1 MKKQIRVFAPATV
14 ANVSCGFDILG
25 FAIDSPGDELA
36 ITITDKPGVRI
47 TKITGDEGKLPY
59 EAEKNTAGVSL
70 IAMMNEMKADFGAEI
85 EIHKKMPLGSGLGS
99 SAASA
104 VASVFALNSLL
115 DKPFSKLDLVR
126 FAREGE
132 KVACGPN
139 PHADNIA
146 ACIYGGFILV
156 RSNYPLDII
165 PLNTPADLCCT
176 VVHPDVEVKTE
187 HSRNILRK
195 QILLSTAVTQWGN
208 IAGLITGLL
217 TNNYGLISRSM
228 DDVIVE
234 PVRSVLIPGFDK
246 MKAAALESGALGCSI
261 SGSGPS
267 VFALSASMEKAGQI
281 GQAMQASLESYKIGS
296 EIYISKINSNGPVIL
311 GEK

>member
-1 MKKQIRVFAPATV
+1 MKKEIKVFAPATV

-25 FAIDSPGDELA
+25 FAIDSPGDEL
-36 ITITDKPGVRI
+36 TLRITDTPGVVI

-59 EAEKNTAGVSL
+59 EPKGNTASVSL
-70 IAMMNEMKADFGAEI
+70 LAMLKEMNADFGAEI
-85 EIHKKMPLGSGLGS
+85 ELHKKMPLGSGLGS

-115 DKPFSKLDLVR
+115 DKPFDKLDLVR

-146 ACIYGGFILV
+146 ACIYGGFVLV

-165 PLNTPADLCCT
+165 PLKTPDDLHCT
-176 VVHPDVEVKTE
+176 IIHPDVEVKTE

-195 QILLSTAVTQWGN
+195 QILLSTAVVQWGN
-208 IAGLITGLL
+208 IAGLVAGLL
-217 TNNYGLISRSM
+217 TSDYSLISRSM
-228 DDVIVE
+228 NDVIVE
-234 PVRSVLIPGFDK
+234 PVRSVLIPGFDHIK
-246 MKAAALESGALGCSI
+246 KAALDNGAIGCSI

-267 VFALSASMEKAGQI
+267 VFAISNSKEKAEKI
-281 GQAMQASLESYKIGS
+281 GFEMQKSLEYLKIGS
-296 EIYISKINSNGPVIL
+296 EVYISKINSHGPIIL
-311 GEK
+311 G

>member
-1 MKKQIRVFAPATV
+1 MKKEIKVFAPATV

-25 FAIDSPGDELA
+25 FAIDSPGDELHLK
-36 ITITDKPGVRI
+36 ITDKPGVTI

-70 IAMMNEMKADFGAEI
+70 LAMLAELNAPYGAEI

-115 DKPFSKLDLVR
+115 EKPLSKLDLVR

-132 KVACGPN
+132 KIAVGQN
-139 PHADNIA
+139 PHADNIS
-146 ACIYGGFILV
+146 ACIYGGFVLV

-165 PLNTPADLCCT
+165 PLKTPADLYCT
-176 VVHPDVEVKTE
+176 IIHPDVEVKTE

-195 QILLSTAVTQWGN
+195 QILLSTAVVQWGN
-208 IAGLITGLL
+208 IAGLVAGLL
-217 TNNYGLISRSM
+217 TSDYDLISRSLN
-228 DDVIVE
+228 DVIVE
-234 PVRSVLIPGFDK
+234 PVRSVLIPGFDNMK
-246 MKAAALESGALGCSI
+246 KAAMENGALGSSI

-267 VFALSASMEKAGQI
+267 VFALSNKKETAEKI
-281 GQAMQASLESYKIGS
+281 GAAMQDSLSSLKVGS
-296 EIYISKINSNGPVIL
+296 EVYVSKINSQGPIIL
-311 GEK
+311 G